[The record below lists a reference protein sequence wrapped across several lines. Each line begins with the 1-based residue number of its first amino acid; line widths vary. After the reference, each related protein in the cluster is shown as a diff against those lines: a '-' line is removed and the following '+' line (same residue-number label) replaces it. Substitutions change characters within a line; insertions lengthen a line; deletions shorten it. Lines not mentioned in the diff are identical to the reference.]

1 MTETPQGFWLV
12 VVVLL
17 PLAAILASIICG
29 GRWARGI
36 LIGALVLGAGVVGMI
51 WRAVQQSG
59 EALVYLMGG
68 WSPPLGLAL
77 RADGVSVAMLATTVL
92 VTGAVVWVAPA
103 KFRVGS
109 DGRETRL
116 SLVFWVLV
124 AGLWTAMNAVSLGND
139 LFNFYVA
146 VELLT
151 FSAVPLVALDGRART
166 LAAATRYLIF
176 ALMGSLLYLLGVV
189 LVYGRYG
196 MMDVVLLRQ
205 VVEWDGTT
213 GLAVALMTAG
223 LAAKSALF
231 PFHLWLP
238 PAHAGAPSPASAL
251 LSALAVKGSFIILI
265 RIWFD
270 MTPPLEGLATAVPAA
285 MGVGAVMLGGVMAL
299 RQKRLKML
307 IAYSTV
313 AQIGYLFLVFPLAMG
328 SATALP
334 AGLMLVMAHA
344 FAKAAMFLGAGLVVD
359 ACGHDRLEGLRGL
372 GGRMPITVAAFGL
385 AGASLI
391 GIPPTG
397 GFAAKW
403 LLVQAVFESGQW
415 LWWLVPAA
423 GGLMAG
429 GYVFRILNPMVSRAE
444 NERVLEVAKVAVW
457 RQWGVMALALA
468 ALLLGM
474 FSGEITALLELGR
487 EGMKP

>member
-1 MTETPQGFWLV
+1 MSGTAGGFWLV
-12 VVVLL
+12 LVMVL
-17 PLAAILASIICG
+17 PLVAMLASIICG
-29 GRWARGI
+29 GRWARWI
-36 LIGALVLGAGVVGMI
+36 VMAALVATVGVVGMI
-51 WRAVQQSG
+51 WHAVQQSG
-59 EALVYLMGG
+59 EAVVYLMGG
-68 WSPPLGLAL
+68 WSPPLGLVL
-77 RADGVSVAMLATTVL
+77 RADGVSVAMMATTVL
-92 VTGAVVWVAPA
+92 VTWVVAWTAPKKFLIGA
-103 KFRVGS
+103 

-116 SLVFWVLV
+116 SVAFWVLV

-151 FSAVPLVALDGRART
+151 FSAVPLVALDGRARS
-166 LAAATRYLIF
+166 LAAATRYLVF
-176 ALMGSLLYLLGVV
+176 ALLGSLLYLLGVV

-196 MMDVVLLRQ
+196 VMDIGLLRDL
-205 VVEWDGTT
+205 VEWDGTT
-213 GLAVALMTAG
+213 ALAMGLMTAG

-238 PAHAGAPSPASAL
+238 PAHAGAPAPASAL
-251 LSALAVKGSFIILI
+251 LSALAVKGSFVILI

-270 MTPPLEGLATAVPAA
+270 MNLLSQGFATTLPAA
-285 MGVGAVMLGGVMAL
+285 MGVGAVVIGGAMAL

-313 AQIGYLFLVFPLAMG
+313 AQIGYLFLIFPLAMG
-328 SATALP
+328 GPAALH
-334 AGLMLVMAHA
+334 AGMMQVMAHA

-359 ACGHDRLEGLRGL
+359 ACGHDRLSGLRGL
-372 GGRMPITVAAFGL
+372 GSRMPVTVAALGI

-403 LLVQAVFESGQW
+403 LLVQAAFESGQW
-415 LWWLVPAA
+415 LWWLVPVI

-429 GYVFRILNPMVSRAE
+429 GYIFRVLDPMVSRPDPGSPMMFE
-444 NERVLEVAKVAVW
+444 KVAAH
-457 RQWGVMALALA
+457 REWGVMALAIV
-468 ALLLGM
+468 ALLVGV
-474 FSGEITALLELGR
+474 FSGEITALMDLGR
-487 EGMKP
+487 EVAQP

>member
-1 MTETPQGFWLV
+1 MTETPHGFWLV
-12 VVVLL
+12 ILMLL
-17 PLAAILASIICG
+17 PLAAILSSIICG

-36 LIGALVLGAGVVGMI
+36 LIVAVILGMGVVGMI
-51 WRAVQQSG
+51 WRAIRESD

-77 RADGVSVAMLATTVL
+77 RADGVSVLMLATTVL
-92 VTGAVVWVAPA
+92 VTGAVAWVAPA
-103 KFRVGS
+103 KFRVGA

-151 FSAVPLVALDGRART
+151 FSAVPLVALDGRARS

-189 LVYGRYG
+189 VVYGRYG
-196 MMDVVLLRQ
+196 MMDIVLLRE
-205 VVEWDGTT
+205 VVEWDGAT
-213 GLAVALMTAG
+213 GLAVALMSAG

-251 LSALAVKGSFIILI
+251 LSALAVKGSVVILI

-270 MTPPLEGLATAVPAA
+270 MVPPMDGHAPAVPAV
-285 MGVGAVMLGGVMAL
+285 MGVAAVVFGGVMAL

-313 AQIGYLFLVFPLAMG
+313 AQIGYLFLIFPLALVG
-328 SATALP
+328 TAALSA
-334 AGLMLVMAHA
+334 GMMQVMAHA

-359 ACGHDRLEGLRGL
+359 ACGHDRLGGLRGL
-372 GGRMPITVAAFGL
+372 GARMPITVAAFGL
-385 AGASLI
+385 AGASLV

-403 LLVQAVFESGQW
+403 LLVQAAFESGQW
-415 LWWLVPAA
+415 MWWLVPAA

-429 GYVFRILNPMVSRAE
+429 GYVFRILSPMVSRAE
-444 NERVLEVAKVAVW
+444 NDGKMQIAEVAES
-457 RQWGVMALALA
+457 RQWGVMALAIA
-468 ALLLGM
+468 AVLLGM
-474 FSGEITALLELGR
+474 FSGEIAALLEIGR
-487 EGMKP
+487 EGMTL